1 YYTGPVDFLQSK
13 KKIMFTMENL
23 DIIILTTVVV
33 VLFLVFILA
42 TIKEIN
48 EDAKKGFKGGKETG
62 PRADMMEFIGRLFS
76 DEKIEPTRKKELL
89 NIIKEKMSDIEDESN
104 KKGSL

>member
-1 YYTGPVDFLQSK
+1 MATYYTGPVDFLQSK

-48 EDAKKGFKGGKETG
+48 EDAKRDLKAVKKPG
-62 PRADMMEFIGRLFS
+62 PGLI
-76 DEKIEPTRKKELL
+76 
-89 NIIKEKMSDIEDESN
+89 
-104 KKGSL
+104 